1 MEKLDGLAE
10 RLPRYLKT
18 RELQVFLAVAES
30 RSIAEASRR
39 LALTQPAV
47 SKCINELENTLGI
60 TLFERDSRGIYP
72 TRYAEILSRRAY
84 SIFGEIRL
92 AGEEISQLKGADSG
106 KVSIG
111 VMPVAAGGFA
121 AAAVVDLMTS
131 HPGVC
136 VSILEGD
143 HEILFEALR
152 TRQIDLAVGRL
163 PADLSESELK
173 TELLYH
179 DQLCVAAHHTHPLTQ
194 RKTVELKELADEYCV
209 IPKVHSLAYQQLT
222 RCFLQNRVRFPHK
235 LVDTLSVQS
244 VDALLA
250 TGKFIVLGLP
260 CKVIDNRP
268 GTGLV
273 RLPINLGTD
282 WGPVGI
288 SYLAGHKLL
297 PVARRFIALIKK
309 YCNAGPVVS

>member
-1 MEKLDGLAE
+1 MKKPSRLAA
-10 RLPRYLKT
+10 RLPRHLKT

-30 RSIAEASRR
+30 RSIAEAARR
-39 LALTQPAV
+39 LFLTQPAV
-47 SKCINELENTLGI
+47 SKCINELENTLGV
-60 TLFERDSRGIYP
+60 TLFERDNRGIYP
-72 TRYAEILSRRAY
+72 TRYAEILSRRAH

-106 KVSIG
+106 RVSIG

-121 AAAVVDLMTS
+121 ATAVADLMTS
-131 HPGVC
+131 HPGIC

-143 HEILFEALR
+143 HEVLFEALR

-163 PADLSESELK
+163 PADLSESDLK

-179 DQLCVAAHHTHPLTQ
+179 DQLCVAAYQTHPLTQ
-194 RKTVELKELADEYCV
+194 RKTIELEELADEYCI
-209 IPKVHSLAYQQLT
+209 IPRLHSLAYQQLT
-222 RCFLQNRVRFPHK
+222 RWFLQSKARFPHK

-260 CKVIDNRP
+260 CKVVDNRP

-273 RLPINLGTD
+273 KLPINLGTD

-288 SYLAGHKLL
+288 SYLAGHELL
-297 PVARRFIALIKK
+297 PVASRLIALMKK
-309 YCNAGPVVS
+309 YCASPTRS